1 MEKRGQQ
8 EIAGFVIIVVL
19 VMVAVFIFVIIYFA
33 NKKDNMGSKEV
44 EVLLIS
50 ITKVTTDC
58 FLEESKPA
66 NLREVLINAYGEI
79 PKKCKGSEKNSREYV
94 EEYIPKIMKDI
105 LALETNFEVY
115 SLEIVDEKS
124 GTIVKS
130 FSNGDCQN
138 KGIIKGADLILK
150 SEELRVFLKIC

>member
-19 VMVAVFIFVIIYFA
+19 VMVAVFIFVIMYFA
-33 NKKDNMGSKEV
+33 NKKDNLQNKEV
-44 EVLLIS
+44 EVLLLSMVKI
-50 ITKVTTDC
+50 TTDC
-58 FLEESKPA
+58 FLEEGKPA

-79 PKKCKGSEKNSREYV
+79 PKKCKGNEKNSREYA

-115 SLEIVDEKS
+115 SLEIIDEKS

-130 FSNGDCQN
+130 FSNGDCQK
-138 KGIIKGADLILK
+138 KGVIRSADLIIK
-150 SEELRVFLKIC
+150 SEELRAFLKIC